1 MHAFDVDLLGPLD
14 LAAAFE
20 RFRRWGDDLL
30 DRWDGHTHASTVP
43 SVKGAIAYAC
53 TVAGDLARPR
63 LRVTVAEARHEPVV
77 ARALYAAF
85 VQPPDQAWEALL
97 TRDPALAVIE
107 RGNPGV
113 RLLLQ
118 HDGLTA
124 LVRAISTQQ
133 VNLTW
138 AATTR
143 RRLVQLAGVRHELR
157 SELGPHE
164 VYSLPAERL
173 AAASVAELRAL
184 QFTTRK
190 AEYLR
195 AIAGA
200 VVTGGLDLAA
210 LAEAPDDE
218 VVARLTAV
226 RGIGRWSAE
235 WYLARTLG
243 RPVVVAGDLGVRK
256 VVGALYMSG
265 AMPSEQQVRDLT
277 AHWGAAASVAQ
288 EVAFF
293 ALHRPEVLALAV
305 AAADGIATR

>member
-1 MHAFDVDLLGPLD
+1 MHTFDVDLLGPLD
-14 LAAAFE
+14 VLASFE

-30 DRWDGHTHASTVP
+30 DRWDGQTHVSTVP
-43 SVKGAIAYAC
+43 SPAGAIPYAC

-63 LRVTVAEARHEPVV
+63 LRVSVNAAEHQPLV
-77 ARALYAAF
+77 ARALHAAF
-85 VQPPDQAWEALL
+85 VQPPEAVWAALL
-97 TRDPALAVIE
+97 ARDPALAAIE
-107 RGNPGV
+107 RTSPGV

-118 HDGLTA
+118 HDGLMA

-143 RRLVQLAGVRHELR
+143 RRLAQLVGERHTV
-157 SELGPHE
+157 GPHE
-164 VYSLPAERL
+164 VYSLPAARL

-195 AIAGA
+195 AIADAVASGA
-200 VVTGGLDLAA
+200 LDLAA
-210 LAEAPDDE
+210 LAAAPDDE
-218 VVARLTAV
+218 VLARLTAV
-226 RGIGRWSAE
+226 RGLGRWSAE

-256 VVGALYMSG
+256 VVGALYLRG
-265 AMPSEQQVRDLT
+265 AMPSEEQTRELT
-277 AHWGAAASVAQ
+277 AHWGTAAGVAQ
-288 EVAFF
+288 EVALH
-293 ALHRPEVLALAV
+293 ALHRPEVLAV
-305 AAADGIATR
+305 AAGGGAAVR

>member
-1 MHAFDVDLLGPLD
+1 MA
-14 LAAAFE
+14 
-20 RFRRWGDDLL
+20 
-30 DRWDGHTHASTVP
+30 
-43 SVKGAIAYAC
+43 
-53 TVAGDLARPR
+53 
-63 LRVTVAEARHEPVV
+63 
-77 ARALYAAF
+77 
-85 VQPPDQAWEALL
+85 
-97 TRDPALAVIE
+97 RDPALAAIE
-107 RGNPGV
+107 RSCPGV
-113 RLLLQ
+113 RLQLQ
-118 HDGLTA
+118 HDGLKA

-143 RRLVQLAGVRHELR
+143 RRLAQLVGVRHA
-157 SELGPHE
+157 LGPHE

-195 AIAGA
+195 DIAGA
-200 VVTGGLDLAA
+200 VAAGELDLVA
-210 LAEAPDDE
+210 LALAPDDE

-226 RGIGRWSAE
+226 RGLGRWSAE

-256 VVGALYMSG
+256 VVGALYLSG
-265 AMPSEQQVRDLT
+265 GMPSEQQTRELT
-277 AHWGAAASVAQ
+277 AHWGAAAGVAQ
-288 EVAFF
+288 ELALF

-305 AAADGIATR
+305 AAGTLTAR